1 MASMLDDL
9 FDMTGDTVLIT
20 GGGTGL
26 GRRFAQVLVE
36 AGATVIL
43 SGRRLEKLE
52 ESAQVISDAGGRVH
66 CVAMDVSDNN
76 SVASGVE
83 ACNDISPV
91 DVLVNNAGTTSENVL
106 LDLDEQAWDNV
117 LDTNLKG
124 AWMVGREV
132 VRSLA
137 ARGQG
142 GTIVNIASV
151 LGTSVQKGTGGYCPS
166 KAGLLQLTR
175 QMALEWARFEVRVNA
190 ISPGYYH
197 TDIAASYLDSDAGKA
212 LLRRIPARR
221 LGEPGELDAAL
232 LMLCSSASSYMTGSA
247 VNVDGGLSL
256 AVV

>member
-1 MASMLDDL
+1 MSD
-9 FDMTGDTVLIT
+9 DTVLIT

-26 GRRFAQVLVE
+26 GRQFAQVLAR

-43 SGRRLEKLE
+43 SGRRMEKLE
-52 ESAQVISDAGGRVH
+52 ESAQSVRDNGGRAH
-66 CVAMDVSDNN
+66 CVVMDVSD
-76 SVASGVE
+76 SVARGVE
-83 ACNDISPV
+83 ACNQISPV
-91 DVLVNNAGTTSENVL
+91 NVLVNNAGTTSENVL
-106 LDLDEQAWDNV
+106 LDLDEQSWDSV

-137 ARGQG
+137 ARDQG
-142 GTIVNIASV
+142 GAIINIASV

-175 QMALEWARFEVRVNA
+175 QMALEWARFKVRVNA

-221 LGEPGELDAAL
+221 LGEPREMDAAL

-256 AVV
+256 PIV